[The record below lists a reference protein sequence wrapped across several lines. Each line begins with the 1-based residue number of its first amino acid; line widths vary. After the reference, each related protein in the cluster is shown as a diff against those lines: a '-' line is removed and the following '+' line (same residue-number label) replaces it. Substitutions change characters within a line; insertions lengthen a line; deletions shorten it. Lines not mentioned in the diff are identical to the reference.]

1 MINDLDII
9 RKNFDN
15 PDEIRR
21 FEKGKF
27 VLVSLP
33 TMTISKA
40 VYEPD

>member
-21 FEKGKF
+21 FDKGKF
-27 VLVSLP
+27 VSVNLP
-33 TMTISKA
+33 TMIIIKA
-40 VYEPD
+40 VYEPG